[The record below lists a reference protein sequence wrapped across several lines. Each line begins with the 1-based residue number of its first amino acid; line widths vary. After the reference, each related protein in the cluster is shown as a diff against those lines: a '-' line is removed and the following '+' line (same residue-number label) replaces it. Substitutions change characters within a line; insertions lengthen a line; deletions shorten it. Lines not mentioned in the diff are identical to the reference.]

1 MLHDNPV
8 AALGHAAL
16 LLSMVAAGYT
26 TAASV
31 ATPPASAAAPRRGSK
46 RLVRS
51 GIQAAYGTTALIT
64 FSSAIMFFLLLSN
77 DYSVKYVQRHSDASM
92 PWWYKLT
99 SFWGGLDGSIMWW
112 VFLLAVFSAIAIYV
126 NRERHR
132 ELIPWVTAILFT
144 VVAFFLMLLI
154 SEQPRF
160 FWFANTGVF
169 SEDTTGQD
177 LPDTRLQLDDTKH
190 HSPQIGQNVDLWV
203 V

>member
-16 LLSMVAAGYT
+16 LLSLVAAAYT
-26 TAASV
+26 VAASV
-31 ATPPASAAAPRRGSK
+31 AGARRGSR

-92 PWWYKLT
+92 PWYYKLT

-112 VFLLAVFSAIAIYV
+112 ALLLCLFATLAIHL
-126 NRERHR
+126 N
-132 ELIPWVTAILFT
+132 
-144 VVAFFLMLLI
+144 
-154 SEQPRF
+154 
-160 FWFANTGVF
+160 
-169 SEDTTGQD
+169 
-177 LPDTRLQLDDTKH
+177 
-190 HSPQIGQNVDLWV
+190 
-203 V
+203 